1 MRIGRAALGACG
13 IALVLVGLWH
23 LLVSQRPDLPAA
35 VSIVLFAAGGLV
47 AHDAVIAPLVVLL
60 GAVALPRLPSWSRA
74 PVVVGAVVL
83 GSVTLAAVP
92 VLGRFGAKPDD
103 PWLLPRPYGV
113 LEAVLAGTV
122 LLVVVVASL
131 LRRRRASTTPSTTA
145 P

>member
-1 MRIGRAALGACG
+1 MRVARLLLGACG
-13 IALVLVGLWH
+13 VALVLVGLWH

-35 VSIVLFAAGGLV
+35 VSIVLYAAGGLV

-60 GAVALPRLPSWSRA
+60 GAVALPRLPSWSRV

-103 PWLLPRPYGV
+103 PWLLPRSYGV
-113 LEAVLAGTV
+113 LWVVLAGTV

-131 LRRRRASTTPSTTA
+131 LRRRRTSATPSA
-145 P
+145 SAR